1 MSIFFSCARYYSRH
15 KLKRKLDRTP
25 QFSYL
30 SNLRHWKWMDDS
42 NKSTP
47 VLSGSCLQSC
57 MQCLSAAS
65 KSPAWYSRWANSA
78 NPWKESIRFVGSG
91 ESPKHLRGEN
101 KKLDNGNETKETKQK
116 QNKCEE
122 KKKKCFKLKDEDVWN
137 YIKHYSKWQ
146 FELSALQAPTYCYGI
161 SNSVRTSAWLHQL
174 VSGNTNIHSYYKTE
188 INHIPW
194 TWRTFEDIPDVLLRF
209 ITVAVQATEQWIS
222 LPSPQICKSSAL

>member
-101 KKLDNGNETKETKQK
+101 KKLDNGKETKETKQK

-122 KKKKCFKLKDEDVWN
+122 KKKVFQTKGWRCLKLHKTLQQVTVWA
-137 YIKHYSKWQ
+137 
-146 FELSALQAPTYCYGI
+146 LS
-161 SNSVRTSAWLHQL
+161 S
-174 VSGNTNIHSYYKTE
+174 SGSH
-188 INHIPW
+188 
-194 TWRTFEDIPDVLLRF
+194 LLLWYF
-209 ITVAVQATEQWIS
+209 
-222 LPSPQICKSSAL
+222 